1 MDKKL
6 LLIGGLGAVV
16 VLALGVLV
24 GNALGSFWYAPQHA
38 PLPTLNPAEVATRIP
53 PTEGQP
59 ANTPTT
65 APKTTVTATPSPTI
79 PPTPTPQPLC
89 GGPPTMDILLIGS
102 YRGYY
107 DLADAIRIAHIDFTK
122 PEVVVVTIPRDLI
135 VKLPEDNPYP
145 SPIKLNQSYFLG
157 TPIMQSGAQPT
168 SGAELLAR
176 TLALN
181 FGIQVDHYAIISG
194 NGIRKFINAL
204 GGVTVCVS
212 EDIDDD
218 ATKLKMKAG
227 CHHVDG
233 WDFMRLLRYRGNQ
246 GDLFR
251 LKNQNGFLEG
261 VLERILSPQILQSWD
276 DLLRLYGDLV
286 MTDLSPSQINQLLC
300 LGRHLD
306 KKQIHFVAPPED
318 FFQLDERQI
327 YLSDQPIYSSVLLWD
342 NRFVQWLQ
350 EQLSPTP

>member
-16 VLALGVLV
+16 VLALGILV
-24 GNALGSFWYAPQHA
+24 GNAIGGFWYAPQQA

-53 PTEGQP
+53 PTASQP
-59 ANTPTT
+59 DNTPTNPET
-65 APKTTVTATPSPTI
+65 AMAVTPTPTEA
-79 PPTPTPQPLC
+79 PTPTPKPLC

-107 DLADAIRIAHIDFTK
+107 DLADAIRIAHVDFTK

-135 VKLPEDNPYP
+135 VKLPDDSPYP
-145 SPIKLNQSYFLG
+145 SPVKLNQSYFLG
-157 TPIMQSGAQPT
+157 TPIMQTGAQPT

-176 TLALN
+176 TIGLN
-181 FGIQVDHYAIISG
+181 FGVQVDHYAIISG
-194 NGIRKFINAL
+194 NSIREFITAL
-204 GGVTVCVS
+204 GGVTVCIS
-212 EDIDDD
+212 EDINDD
-218 ATKLKMKAG
+218 ATKLKIKAG
-227 CHHVDG
+227 CHNVDG
-233 WDFMRLLRYRGNQ
+233 WDFMRLLRYRGDQ

-251 LKNQNGFLEG
+251 LKNQNWFLQG
-261 VLERILSPQILQSWD
+261 VLDRIFSPQILKSWD

-286 MTDLSPSQINQLLC
+286 MTDLSPAQISQLLC

-306 KKQIHFVAPPED
+306 KEKIHFVSPPED
-318 FFQLDERQI
+318 FFQLDEQQI
-327 YLSDQPIYSSVLLWD
+327 YLSYQPIYSSVLLWD

-350 EQLSPTP
+350 EQLHPTP